1 LNTTKLY
8 RLHSFKTNQL
18 FTVAIVQSYHRT
30 PALGQVL
37 KSLFLFYLFLSTI
50 IVRFFS
56 EFVKEDKYLMT
67 TRIKYP
73 SIYTLVRLPSF
84 QSMLF
89 VTLSL
94 SPRNITSVCYILNIS
109 FCFCVH
115 YCLLCSLYVLV
126 LYIYLISNCCKY
138 HKYNNPTSCCK
149 YNGSPAARKIS
160 P

>member
-1 LNTTKLY
+1 M
-8 RLHSFKTNQL
+8 
-18 FTVAIVQSYHRT
+18 
-30 PALGQVL
+30 
-37 KSLFLFYLFLSTI
+37 
-50 IVRFFS
+50 
-56 EFVKEDKYLMT
+56 KEDKYLKT

-160 P
+160 PWFAVHARWLWLHDHRCIFLRGKEIATSANIHNVWLLSMMITLRSPFSSSFR